1 MEDVKSHVKYKIFDS
16 LRPLYR
22 DTEEAKRL
30 MKASS
35 ISPDI
40 KDSLGC
46 PLLIK
51 AIHADNKE
59 FIDWL
64 LEEGADI
71 YCRDADHSTPLHH
84 AVLRPICFS
93 ITAIL
98 LDHGADVNA
107 ITCSGETPFDW
118 VYQNI
123 NNDGRAFDMCEFLIK
138 KGANVSTFKR
148 AILKIRKFLHA
159 C

>member
-16 LRPLYR
+16 LKPLYR

-30 MKASS
+30 IKASS
-35 ISPDI
+35 LSPNI
-40 KDSLGC
+40 QDSFGC

-51 AIHADNKE
+51 AIQADNCE
-59 FIDWL
+59 FISWL
-64 LEEGADI
+64 LKEGADVN
-71 YCRDADHSTPLHH
+71 CRDTDYSTPLHH

-93 ITAIL
+93 ITGL
-98 LDHGADVNA
+98 LLSNGADVNGV
-107 ITCSGETPFDW
+107 TRYGETPYDW

-123 NNDGRAFDMCEFLIK
+123 HNDGRAFDMCEFLIK

-148 AILKIRKFLHA
+148 SILKIRKFLHA